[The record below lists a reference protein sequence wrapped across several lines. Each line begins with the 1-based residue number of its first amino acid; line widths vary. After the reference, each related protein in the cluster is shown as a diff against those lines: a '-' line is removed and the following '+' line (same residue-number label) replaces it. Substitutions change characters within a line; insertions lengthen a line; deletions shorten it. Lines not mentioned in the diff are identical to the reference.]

1 MSSGSGAIAVGTI
14 TSGTGDNL
22 LRDLPGSVTNS
33 REITIGRAKRRIQG
47 LAGRLNLPDYISE
60 HALNVYKMALQYG
73 LTRYVSLITPSPE
86 SSIFFLNFFS

>member
-1 MSSGSGAIAVGTI
+1 MSSGSGAVAVGTI

-22 LRDLPGSVTNS
+22 LRDLPGGVTNS
-33 REITIGRAKRRIQG
+33 REVTIGRAKRRIQG

-73 LTRYVSLITPSPE
+73 LTKYVFILSV
-86 SSIFFLNFFS
+86 F